1 MDVNRY
7 LFVAITGCVDI
18 PSYVLPII
26 LLRFMGRKYTTLSL
40 YFLAGVPLLAV
51 LLVPSTNIT
60 AVIFLAMMGRFG
72 ISSAYSIVT
81 LYTAELFPTEIRN
94 SALGTCSTL
103 AHVGSMSAPYVVDI
117 LVSSLPMFSPSSLLL
132 RNSFQGQI
140 DSFLPTTICG
150 SCVLVAGLLTMT
162 LPETST
168 GKLADTVEEVEHA
181 EEKTP

>member
-1 MDVNRY
+1 MWCVTSLSYYVTGKFFEGNHLNLKSTLFLALNAQNMDVNRY

-18 PSYVLPII
+18 PSYILPII

-51 LLVPSTNIT
+51 LLVPSNNIT
-60 AVIFLAMMGRFG
+60 AIIFLAMMGRFG

-117 LVSSLPMFSPSSLLL
+117 LVSLL
-132 RNSFQGQI
+132 RNSSIMYSMSIQF
-140 DSFLPTTICG
+140 
-150 SCVLVAGLLTMT
+150 
-162 LPETST
+162 
-168 GKLADTVEEVEHA
+168 
-181 EEKTP
+181 

>member
-18 PSYVLPII
+18 PSYLLPII

-51 LLVPSTNIT
+51 LLVPSNNIT

-117 LVSSLPMFSPSSLLL
+117 LVRYWWEQTELFVRYL
-132 RNSFQGQI
+132 SFQGQI

-168 GKLADTVEEVEHA
+168 GKLADTVEEVEQA
-181 EEKTP
+181 EEKTT